1 MSGLVYTRKLLELM
15 ICWIFEQRV
24 SSPQPTTTVVGR
36 PSETSS
42 AWLGPLRTEILHSG
56 KNDEMMAE
64 GSSRVSR
71 SKPFEQEM

>member
-1 MSGLVYTRKLLELM
+1 MRIALM
-15 ICWIFEQRV
+15 ICRIFEQRV
-24 SSPQPTTTVVGR
+24 SSPHPHTTVVGR

-42 AWLGPLRTEILHSG
+42 AWLGPLRTEILDSG
-56 KNDEMMAE
+56 KNDEIIAE